1 MAKGVFLRPCP
12 ICNGKVRIATK
23 RENFEGQVERSGSF
37 CVHLEC
43 DNCDLEMWQGN
54 ESKWDEAV
62 KHLADK
68 WNRRFDDYETED

>member
-12 ICNGKVRIATK
+12 ICNGEVRIASK
-23 RENFEGQVERSGSF
+23 KEWFEEHVEKTGFF
-37 CVHLEC
+37 CIHLEC
-43 DNCDLEMWQGN
+43 DECNLEMWQN
-54 ESKWDEAV
+54 RESNWDEAV